1 MSTTAPAH
9 PLLASSLTNPP
20 IHSPLPTLSP
30 LTQRGRILA
39 LSGPPASARAVAQ
52 DLLVAGVVAGAAAA
66 VVDGVGAFDVLGLC
80 GGVGRRMGEGEGNVE
95 EVLRRVRIMRVFD
108 FEGVREAVEEVRG
121 GMGEGRRKRVEV
133 PDSEDE
139 DGDGDEE
146 MLFDI
151 QDPVSASIA
160 SIASGNPRPQEKQQ
174 PTPPQPTPTILLIDN
189 LAHILTPLQRKDS
202 IQGTPP
208 PPTPSKKPLTPP
220 ANTLATTFLTHL
232 AHLTRTHGLCTILL
246 NPDPSARAP
255 HGAAAPQIQR
265 RPHPTPSLAPPSPS
279 IFASRAAAPPLLG
292 LLARYADAH
301 VLVGAAR
308 GTQVLEVVADRWGDG
323 VGRWGVLGE
332 GGGEAEGG
340 FWDGIFERGD
350 SCVV

>member
-1 MSTTAPAH
+1 MFTTAPAH
-9 PLLASSLTNPP
+9 PLLASSLINPP

-95 EVLRRVRIMRVFD
+95 EVLRRVRLMRVFD

-139 DGDGDEE
+139 DGDEDGE

-151 QDPVSASIA
+151 PNPVSA
-160 SIASGNPRPQEKQQ
+160 SIASGNPRHQEKQQ
-174 PTPPQPTPTILLIDN
+174 PTSPQPTPTILLIDN

-208 PPTPSKKPLTPP
+208 PNPLKKTSNPPSKHPRNNL
-220 ANTLATTFLTHL
+220 
-232 AHLTRTHGLCTILL
+232 
-246 NPDPSARAP
+246 
-255 HGAAAPQIQR
+255 
-265 RPHPTPSLAPPSPS
+265 PHPPRPPNTHP
-279 IFASRAAAPPLLG
+279 RPLHHP
-292 LLARYADAH
+292 A
-301 VLVGAAR
+301 
-308 GTQVLEVVADRWGDG
+308 QP
-323 VGRWGVLGE
+323 
-332 GGGEAEGG
+332 
-340 FWDGIFERGD
+340 
-350 SCVV
+350 